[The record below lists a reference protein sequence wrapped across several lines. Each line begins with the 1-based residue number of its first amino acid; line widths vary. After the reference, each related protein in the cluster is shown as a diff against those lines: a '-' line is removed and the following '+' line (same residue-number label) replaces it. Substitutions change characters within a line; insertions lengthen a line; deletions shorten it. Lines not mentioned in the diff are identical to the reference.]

1 MVRYTIPF
9 IDWANRIWSGLKRLL
24 EIAMRKK
31 VVLASVIVISLLG
44 FFLNKAVF
52 NARVAAHRTNDK

>member
-1 MVRYTIPF
+1 M
-9 IDWANRIWSGLKRLL
+9 W
-24 EIAMRKK
+24 KK